1 MLAEVAP
8 EPLRLDADDG
18 TTDRT
23 TQETR
28 SGSTSQHMFL
38 NLVRSKRYDELSL
51 GTPLRF
57 DRTGHRPEGGGIGQ
71 RTDPRPFRYV
81 VSRAVRSPVACL
93 RCQRANPQETLKS
106 RRTTAFAFFSTG
118 QKKSFLTSSPHRGV

>member
-57 DRTGHRPEGGGIGQ
+57 ARTGHRPEAGLASE
-71 RTDPRPFRYV
+71 RT
-81 VSRAVRSPVACL
+81 RAH
-93 RCQRANPQETLKS
+93 
-106 RRTTAFAFFSTG
+106 FG
-118 QKKSFLTSSPHRGV
+118 TS